1 MSDDLGQWFGSTE
14 FNRLGL
20 HFGFMVSVSAASRW
34 ELCLYTFKFYVNNSE
49 LSVIYVLLNLREYL
63 YCSISG
69 FVLLCLYLLAFH
81 IVHKVGALLC
91 VSEIKNVAIT
101 GEYESLPG
109 IQMLYM
115 SYLQ

>member
-1 MSDDLGQWFGSTE
+1 
-14 FNRLGL
+14 
-20 HFGFMVSVSAASRW
+20 MVSVSAASRW

-49 LSVIYVLLNLREYL
+49 LSVIYVLLNLREYS

-101 GEYESLPG
+101 GEYEFAGYSDVIYTPFRMHKNWH
-109 IQMLYM
+109 IRA
-115 SYLQ
+115 